1 MVRLDGGMGRSMAGR
16 RRVLVRG
23 AAVWC
28 IASLAGACH
37 ALTGGSGPVEPL
49 PEAPFSAVGSLEA
62 GGRLYSAVLIGRQH
76 VLTAAHVVAGAVPA
90 SVRFRS
96 TGGGGFVGTGTAV
109 HVHPAYTGN
118 TTGNLPGDP
127 SVHADLAIV
136 RLDRPAPEGLPP
148 ARLFGGPL
156 LGRTLTLVSHGGST
170 TLITSGDNRADVVFA
185 DALGRPA
192 TYLFDFDGPDL
203 GSNRLGP
210 AAPVNGSLGAQRE
223 ATLVN
228 GDSGSA
234 AFVQIDGQWG
244 LAGINTFEINF
255 GAGPAERGAHGTG
268 AGGVVLA
275 GHKEWIRSVVTAPP
289 PASAAPS
296 PGSAQKK
303 PSSRAAGTPAEPP
316 RPPVP

>member
-1 MVRLDGGMGRSMAGR
+1 MAGR
-16 RRVLVRG
+16 RRALARG

-28 IASLAGACH
+28 IGSLAAVCH
-37 ALTGGSGPVEPL
+37 ALTGGSGPVEP
-49 PEAPFSAVGSLEA
+49 PAERPFSAVGSLEA

-76 VLTAAHVVAGAVPA
+76 VITAAHLVAGAAPA

-96 TGGGGFVGTGTAV
+96 TLGGGFVGTGTAV
-109 HVHPAYTGN
+109 HVNPAYTGS
-118 TTGNLPGDP
+118 TAGNQPGDP

-136 RLDRPAPEGLPP
+136 RLDRPAPAALQPVQ
-148 ARLFGGPL
+148 LFGGPL

-170 TLITSGDNRADVVFA
+170 TLVTSGDNRADVVFA

-210 AAPVNGSLGAQRE
+210 AVPVNGSLGAQRE

-244 LAGINTFEINF
+244 LAGINTFEISF
-255 GAGPAERGAHGTG
+255 GAGPTERGAYGSG

-275 GHKEWIRSVVTAPP
+275 GHKDWIREVVSAPVVDTK
-289 PASAAPS
+289 PAAVQR
-296 PGSAQKK
+296 GK
-303 PSSRAAGTPAEPP
+303 AAGQTEKE
-316 RPPVP
+316 

>member
-1 MVRLDGGMGRSMAGR
+1 MTGRWRARARTPG
-16 RRVLVRG
+16 VLG
-23 AAVWC
+23 TC
-28 IASLAGACH
+28 LLAGACW
-37 ALTGGSGPVEPL
+37 ALTGGGGAVEPL

-76 VLTAAHVVAGAVPA
+76 VITAAHVVAGAPPA

-96 TGGGGFVGTGTAV
+96 TLGGGFVGTGTSV
-109 HVHPAYTGN
+109 HVNPSYTGN
-118 TTGNLPGDP
+118 TAGNPPGDP

-136 RLDRPAPEGLPP
+136 RLDRPAPP
-148 ARLFGGPL
+148 ALRPAQLFGGPL
-156 LGRTLTLVSHGGST
+156 LGRVLTLVSHGGST
-170 TLITSGDNRADVVFA
+170 TLITTGDNRADVVFA

-210 AAPVNGSLGAQRE
+210 AVPVNGSLGAQRE

-255 GAGPAERGAHGTG
+255 GAGPAERGAHGSG

-275 GHKEWIRSVVTAPP
+275 GHKDWIRSVVTAPP
-289 PASAAPS
+289 APPASAPPS
-296 PGSAQKK
+296 PDSVQKT
-303 PSSRAAGTPAEPP
+303 PSSHAAGTPAARP